1 MRFAPGLPIDC
12 SKSTAVYTLKLN
24 PLTGSVR
31 VRFHSTWATQYKLKA
46 SRRAMLPL
54 LWYSGDKS
62 IGQWVN
68 RNCLQNHVTI
78 SY

>member
-1 MRFAPGLPIDC
+1 
-12 SKSTAVYTLKLN
+12 
-24 PLTGSVR
+24 
-31 VRFHSTWATQYKLKA
+31 VRFHNTWATQYKLKA

-68 RNCLQNHVTI
+68 HNCF
-78 SY
+78 